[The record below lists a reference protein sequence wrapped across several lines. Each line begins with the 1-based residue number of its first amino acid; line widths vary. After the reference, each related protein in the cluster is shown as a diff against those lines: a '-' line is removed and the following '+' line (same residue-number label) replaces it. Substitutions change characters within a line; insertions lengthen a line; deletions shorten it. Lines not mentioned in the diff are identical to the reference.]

1 VVGRVAQRVSASRF
15 GRIKWRSTARKVGRI
30 MSQKV
35 AVSCERDNKI
45 VTIKLQADCFEFNV
59 RIAEDQI
66 AQLKNVP
73 NIDWENGALK
83 LGKSADADVFW
94 CADGDDFI
102 SVMIGHDDQTWD
114 IAFQLPT
121 GVIDDIFRSISI
133 A

>member
-1 VVGRVAQRVSASRF
+1 VVGRVAQRISASRF
-15 GRIKWRSTARKVGRI
+15 GRIKWRSKARKVGGI
-30 MSQKV
+30 MSQKI
-35 AVSCERDNKI
+35 AVSSELSEQT

-59 RIAEDQI
+59 RIPENQI
-66 AQLKNVP
+66 TQLKNVP
-73 NIDWENGALK
+73 NIEWENGALK

-114 IAFQLPT
+114 IAFQLPI
-121 GVIDDIFRSISI
+121 GVIDDIFRSIST